1 MRDTRFVDKGTAI
14 ITFTNFYRSSLFLNC
29 YYLALGAIAFCIHD
43 RILDSWVY
51 FQTRDGHVS

>member
-1 MRDTRFVDKGTAI
+1 MRDTRFVDKGATI
-14 ITFTNFYRSSLFLNC
+14 ITFTYFYRSTLFLNC
-29 YYLALGAIAFCIHD
+29 DCLVLEAIAFCIHD